1 MKRFHHGFLVDL
13 QNLEL
18 AAVDLVRWRRD
29 TDLAC

>member
-13 QNLEL
+13 QNREL
-18 AAVDLVRWRRD
+18 AAVEPVRWRRG